1 MNTTPHKPR
10 ILFICGRN
18 QWRSRKAQ
26 EIYAN
31 DQRMEV
37 RSAGVSPISA
47 HKVSQQDLEWA
58 DLVLVMEPKHEKR
71 IVDQFKSMRLPR
83 FECLDIPDASETM
96 DDETLT
102 ELIRDGTEGHFA
114 ATFDHALT
122 NSSPRQ
128 QYYLNPP
135 LTPPKERK

>member
-1 MNTTPHKPR
+1 MNATPPHKPH

-47 HKVSQQDLEWA
+47 HQVSRQDL
-58 DLVLVMEPKHEKR
+58 K
-71 IVDQFKSMRLPR
+71 
-83 FECLDIPDASETM
+83 
-96 DDETLT
+96 
-102 ELIRDGTEGHFA
+102 LIRNGTEGFFA
-114 ATFDHALT
+114 
-122 NSSPRQ
+122 
-128 QYYLNPP
+128 LNFGETQKP
-135 LTPPKERK
+135 L

>member
-1 MNTTPHKPR
+1 MREARESEMTRKVAKMNTHPHKPR

-47 HKVSQQDLEWA
+47 HQVSQADLEWA
-58 DLVLVMEPKHEKR
+58 DLVLVMELKHEDR
-71 IVDQFKSMRLPR
+71 IVAMFRDMRKPR
-83 FECLDIPDASETM
+83 FECLDIPDESETM
-96 DDETLT
+96 DDETLA
-102 ELIRDGTEGHFA
+102 ELIRDGTEGFFA
-114 ATFDHALT
+114 LYFVRT
-122 NSSPRQ
+122 
-128 QYYLNPP
+128 
-135 LTPPKERK
+135 